1 MNFEQFSNEIAERTR
16 AEEAML
22 TWPVVWAAAVFLL
35 WVLVSG
41 LLYLPYAVYRG
52 LFVPNGGCR

>member
-1 MNFEQFSNEIAERTR
+1 
-16 AEEAML
+16 ML